1 MSAALTALIA
11 GAIGGVL
18 YFYGLLPRLVAL
30 LAIVVGLGI
39 NGWTGGWLHKAGAWS
54 GHQLSHWTTKA
65 VGAGL
70 PGLLALVL
78 LMIVVIQLVP
88 RFGSP
93 NRFTPAFAL
102 ALVLMLPLLG
112 GMVGTAGNQA
122 VAWLGNGAATAATA
136 LFGGGA

>member
-1 MSAALTALIA
+1 MTAAMTALIA

-18 YFYGLLPRLVAL
+18 WFYGRLPRLVAL
-30 LAIVVGLGI
+30 LAMVVGLGV
-39 NGWTGGWLHKAGAWS
+39 NGWVGGWLHTGGTWAGN
-54 GHQLSHWTTKA
+54 QLAHWTTQT

-70 PGLLALVL
+70 PGLIAIVL
-78 LMIVVIQLVP
+78 LMIVVIHMIP
-88 RFGSP
+88 RLGSP

-122 VAWLGNGAATAATA
+122 VAWLGNGAATAATR
-136 LFGGGA
+136 LFGGA